1 MCIRDSPYT
10 WYIAFI
16 PGRDVAVAVMVE
28 GGPGVG
34 LGSVGATV
42 AGPIGRAV
50 LKASIGESTPQV
62 STPTYQTYPTYQ
74 TTPTYQSPT
83 YSAPAVTPENT
94 PENTGGTSTQSPNDE
109 RGDGE

>member
-1 MCIRDSPYT
+1 
-10 WYIAFI
+10 
-16 PGRDVAVAVMVE
+16 
-28 GGPGVG
+28 
-34 LGSVGATV
+34 
-42 AGPIGRAV
+42 

-62 STPTYQTYPTYQ
+62 STPTYQTY
-74 TTPTYQSPT
+74 PTYQSPT